1 MYYNTFHRYI
11 YHNADQIVRTISGTQ
26 TQAFST
32 PPLVE
37 RSRSNPSVPFKT
49 MRSKLSKTLTIT
61 EQFEDAEYIGS
72 KELKKIE
79 LKIDFKKTTWRIMV
93 LASSDARD
101 LYQDYLSGEDYIQI
115 HSPIKGY
122 LGPEVTGETQ
132 TETKTRELSVQ
143 RKSLS
148 CLDDFISKDIRKEDQ
163 PKLIYKQDTSGVGN
177 VWRVETIKSVGGKWG
192 ASFVRWQQAFNLVNV
207 VTGTYLAYCKRKQEL
222 CLVKLDEIG
231 DEDHACDTIDFKC
244 LSIDCKTKVDMGGS
258 KVSTNTPKTV
268 TLPRGKEVLFFD
280 EEEFPPPQI
289 KFAESSILLLSDTEH
304 MPCVAF
310 DTFVTDQKEGSNI
323 ATTSQDHKYIF
334 SLNFSLVPSE
344 KAYAANLICV
354 TEAIVEAFKSLRYET
369 LRNEFKNFYPIRKNF
384 RNMLSDLMSYLDPKR
399 DKTWIEVDS
408 RDPTM
413 KKLSLRS
420 VINKIY
426 NTKMKH
432 F

>member
-1 MYYNTFHRYI
+1 M
-11 YHNADQIVRTISGTQ
+11 
-26 TQAFST
+26 
-32 PPLVE
+32 
-37 RSRSNPSVPFKT
+37 K
-49 MRSKLSKTLTIT
+49 SKLSKTLTIT

-132 TETKTRELSVQ
+132 TETKTRELPMQ

-148 CLDDFISKDIRKEDQ
+148 CLDDFTNKDIRKEEQ
-163 PKLIYKQDTSGVGN
+163 SKLSYKQDTSGVGN

-207 VTGTYLAYCKRKQEL
+207 VTGTYLAYCKKKQGL
-222 CLVKLDEIG
+222 CLVKLGEIG
-231 DEDHACDTIDFKC
+231 DEHHSCDTIDFKC
-244 LSIDCKTKVDMGGS
+244 LSIDCKTIDMAGS
-258 KVSTNTPKTV
+258 KGSTCTPNTV
-268 TLPRGKEVLFFD
+268 TLPHGKEALFFD

-289 KFAESSILLLSDTEH
+289 KFAESSILLLADTEQ

-310 DTFVTDQKEGSNI
+310 DTYVTDQKEGSNI
-323 ATTSQDHKYIF
+323 AITSQDHKYIF

-354 TEAIVEAFKSLRYET
+354 TEAIVEAFKSLRSET
-369 LRNEFKNFYPIRKNF
+369 LKNEFKNFYPIRKNF

-399 DKTWIEVDS
+399 DKIWNEVDS

-413 KKLSLRS
+413 KKLSLRL
-420 VINKIY
+420 VK
-426 NTKMKH
+426 TKFKTQKRNA
-432 F
+432 FKTN